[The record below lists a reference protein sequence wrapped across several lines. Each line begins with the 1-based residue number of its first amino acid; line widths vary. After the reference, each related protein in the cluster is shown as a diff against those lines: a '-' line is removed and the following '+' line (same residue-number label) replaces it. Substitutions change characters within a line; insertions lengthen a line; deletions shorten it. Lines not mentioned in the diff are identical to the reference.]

1 MVTIGT
7 SKLIIPWIL
16 KLKFLTFCSVH
27 EDKRA
32 VVPWVFAIVEKLQ
45 DDDGVMT
52 QLNMGLYH
60 KNQSY

>member
-1 MVTIGT
+1 MD
-7 SKLIIPWIL
+7 L
-16 KLKFLTFCSVH
+16 KLKLLTLCSVH

-32 VVPWVFAIVEKLQ
+32 VAPWIFAIVEKLR

-60 KNQSY
+60 KNRSF